1 MQRNQLSL
9 DGAVERERRD
19 HFRHLHLQLSERAFG
34 DSGRLDELVVQ
45 VVQVNREDTRGACSP
60 PIYGEKRGELFAY
73 RDFV

>member
-60 PIYGEKRGELFAY
+60 LIYGEKRGELFVY